1 MVNVTMSINV
11 ALESTT
17 ADQAIPADEAPAA
30 TENRAA
36 SADDERAA
44 LLDQLLDELGGL
56 GPRQRVGLFRSWHR
70 GALSLVQLSVLAILE
85 AEGPLPMNRLAEWLD
100 VSDASA
106 TGIVDRIERRGFV
119 ERRHATDD
127 RRLVLVHL
135 TDAGRSVF
143 QDIERHRRER
153 VASLLDE
160 LADDELAGLLRGLR
174 AMNAAAARLAA
185 QDPAA
190 PEPAPIL
197 PIESSPSRVN
207 MTLS

>member
-190 PEPAPIL
+190 PEPAPCG
-197 PIESSPSRVN
+197 PAGTEPER
-207 MTLS
+207 

>member
-56 GPRQRVGLFRSWHR
+56 GPRHRVGLFRSWHR

-190 PEPAPIL
+190 PEPAPCG
-197 PIESSPSRVN
+197 PAGTEPER
-207 MTLS
+207 